1 MGVKISIITVCY
13 NSIATLEKTLQ
24 SVQNQDYKHL
34 EYIVVDGG
42 STDGS
47 IELIKK
53 YDSIVD
59 HFITEPDK
67 GLYDAMNKGVQ
78 LATGD
83 FIGIINSDDTFYE
96 NTTLSK
102 VASFLKENPTID
114 ASIGNIIQHKGD
126 HKVIRTYNSKNWYPE
141 KLKIGFMPPHPSIFF
156 KNELFDKFGLYK
168 LDFKIA
174 ADYELITRFFLK
186 EEIEW
191 KFSGITTTSMLMG
204 GVSSSGF
211 ESYKKVTEEIFKSLD
226 NNQLRYSTLK
236 VRLRFFWKI
245 FGLIKKN

>member
-83 FIGIINSDDTFYE
+83 FIGVIN
-96 NTTLSK
+96 
-102 VASFLKENPTID
+102 
-114 ASIGNIIQHKGD
+114 
-126 HKVIRTYNSKNWYPE
+126 
-141 KLKIGFMPPHPSIFF
+141 
-156 KNELFDKFGLYK
+156 
-168 LDFKIA
+168 
-174 ADYELITRFFLK
+174 
-186 EEIEW
+186 
-191 KFSGITTTSMLMG
+191 
-204 GVSSSGF
+204 
-211 ESYKKVTEEIFKSLD
+211 
-226 NNQLRYSTLK
+226 
-236 VRLRFFWKI
+236 
-245 FGLIKKN
+245 

>member
-1 MGVKISIITVCY
+1 
-13 NSIATLEKTLQ
+13 
-24 SVQNQDYKHL
+24 
-34 EYIVVDGG
+34 
-42 STDGS
+42 
-47 IELIKK
+47 
-53 YDSIVD
+53 
-59 HFITEPDK
+59 
-67 GLYDAMNKGVQ
+67 
-78 LATGD
+78 
-83 FIGIINSDDTFYE
+83 
-96 NTTLSK
+96 
-102 VASFLKENPTID
+102 
-114 ASIGNIIQHKGD
+114 
-126 HKVIRTYNSKNWYPE
+126 
-141 KLKIGFMPPHPSIFF
+141 MPPHPSIFF